1 MMGFVSSLNAA
12 HSGGV
17 FLNLQHII
25 YLLAPV
31 SILIP

>member
-31 SILIP
+31 